1 MGTPALATNTGRFP
15 PARYGG
21 LVFHGV
27 LLIALALIAAWGV
40 LNLSNAR
47 TGVLFVGY
55 LLLAVIASAPIPL
68 LAYRA
73 YALFR
78 AQYTLNRES
87 LELRWGLRDEVI
99 PLSDIEW
106 VRPVRDLTR
115 PLASPRLATPGA
127 FLGFRRHTDLGI
139 VEFLASDRRRLLLV
153 STPRRIYAIS
163 PANPAEFLETFAR
176 AVELGSLGTTRS
188 RSLYPSVVVSEA
200 WQSGLVRFE
209 WLASLFLNLGLV
221 AWISLL
227 IPSTPSVALGIR
239 PYQAPQPVPS
249 LQLAL
254 IPLLSISLNLVGWT
268 AGLFYFRWK
277 RRRSLSVL
285 LWGSGVAASL
295 LFLIALVFIVTTPA

>member
-1 MGTPALATNTGRFP
+1 MTVPTLATNTGRFR

-21 LVFHGV
+21 LVFHGA
-27 LLIALALIAAWGV
+27 LLIALSVTAAWGV
-40 LNLSNAR
+40 LNLSNTR
-47 TGVLFVGY
+47 TGALFVAY
-55 LLLAVIASAPIPL
+55 LLLAIFASAPVPL
-68 LAYRA
+68 LGYRA

-115 PLASPRLATPGA
+115 PLTSPPLATPGA
-127 FLGFRRHTDLGI
+127 FLGFRRHADLGV
-139 VEFLASDRRRLLLV
+139 VEFLASDRQRMLLV
-153 STPRRIYAIS
+153 STPKRVYAIS

-188 RSLYPSVVVSEA
+188 RSLYPSFVLSEA

-239 PYQAPQPVPS
+239 PFQAPQPVPA

-254 IPLLSISLNLVGWT
+254 IPLLSIALNLVGWT

-277 RRRSLSVL
+277 RWRSLSVL
-285 LWGSGVAASL
+285 VWGSGVAASL
-295 LFLIALVFIVTTPA
+295 IFLIALAFIVTTPT